1 MAVLHRLLLL
11 IIWGFM
17 ALITLMIYGTSVSA
31 DEHLPTA
38 GEILQNGKTLHKEVL
53 LLRDINQRKPVL
65 NITHEYKTHIGRINY
80 YVMYKEE
87 YYHCYTEDYNGG
99 YGALTGIAC
108 RKLLQGSTYALK
120 SVYTE

>member
-38 GEILQNGKTLHKEVL
+38 GEILQNGKTLHKEVY
-53 LLRDINQRKPVL
+53 LLRDAKWGDAALEI
-65 NITHEYKTHIGRINY
+65 YKTQIGQITY
-80 YVMYKEE
+80 HVMYKEE
-87 YYHCYTEDYNGG
+87 YYTCDAIHDPSFKSISC
-99 YGALTGIAC
+99 
-108 RKLLQGSTYALK
+108 YALDQDPT
-120 SVYTE
+120 SEWD

>member
-1 MAVLHRLLLL
+1 MAVSHRLLLL

-87 YYHCYTEDYNGG
+87 YYHCSFT
-99 YGALTGIAC
+99 LV
-108 RKLLQGSTYALK
+108 LQRSRHFFENQRTQSITFKFCG
-120 SVYTE
+120 

>member
-38 GEILQNGKTLHKEVL
+38 GEILQNGKTLHKEVY
-53 LLRDINQRKPVL
+53 LLRDAKWGDAALEI
-65 NITHEYKTHIGRINY
+65 YKTQIGQITY
-80 YVMYKEE
+80 HVMYKEE
-87 YYHCYTEDYNGG
+87 YYLCFTMSETY
-99 YGALTGIAC
+99 GIASSPSIRC
-108 RKLLQGSTYALK
+108 NKSDQDSTSDYW
-120 SVYTE
+120 